1 MDKIDLKKEMKH
13 LYQPSAKE
21 VVQVDVPTA
30 NFLMVEGEGDPNT
43 SQTYSDAIEVLYA
56 VSYTVKF
63 MTKKGTLTIDYGIMP
78 LEGLWWTD
86 DMSSFTTA
94 DKSGWKWIMMIAQ
107 PTFVTR
113 EIIELAI
120 AEVKKK
126 KNPTAISKIR
136 LESFLEGKCAQIMHI
151 GPFTEEGPTVEKVH
165 QFIDS
170 RSQRVGKHHEIYL
183 SDIRKAD
190 PSKWKTI
197 IRQPMK

>member
-1 MDKIDLKKEMKH
+1 MDKIDFKKEMKH
-13 LYQPSAKE
+13 LYKASAKE
-21 VVQVDVPTA
+21 AVQVDVPTA
-30 NFLMVEGEGDPNT
+30 NFLMVDGEGDPNT
-43 SQTYSDAIEVLYA
+43 SKAYSDAIEVLYA

-63 MTKKGTLTIDYGIMP
+63 MIKKGTLAIDFGVMP

-94 DKSGWKWIMMIAQ
+94 DKSNWKWTMMIAQ
-107 PTFVTR
+107 PHFVTR

-120 AEVKKK
+120 ADVKKK
-126 KNPTAISKIR
+126 KNPTAISRIR
-136 LESFLEGKCAQIMHI
+136 QESFSEGKCAQIMHI

-170 RSQRVGKHHEIYL
+170 RSQRVGKHHEVYL
-183 SDIRKAD
+183 SDIRKAA